1 MLVIKAGALGKGC
14 PFFNQCFKGS
24 DEYMDVYVDIIPK
37 IIPGAI
43 VTIEI
48 LLASSC
54 LAFIVAFIA
63 GLGRV
68 SRFATIRRLTSIY
81 VELFRGTSL
90 LVQLFWIFFALPA
103 FGFQFSPFLAG
114 VVALGLNYGAY
125 ASEVVRGAIMA
136 IPNGQTEATIALN
149 MTRWQRM
156 RLVILPQALR
166 IMLPG
171 FGNITIEL
179 LKGTSLVSLITLTDL
194 TYKGLIIQNTNISYT
209 FPVFI
214 VLLLIYF
221 IIALPLIITV
231 RKLEKNVSK
240 GVA

>member
-1 MLVIKAGALGKGC
+1 MK
-14 PFFNQCFKGS
+14 NM
-24 DEYMDVYVDIIPK
+24 YVYAEIIPK
-37 IIPGAI
+37 IAPGLI

-48 LLASSC
+48 LLAASF
-54 LAFIVAFIA
+54 LALIVAFIA
-63 GLGRV
+63 GLGRI
-68 SRFATIRRLTSIY
+68 SKFTIIRKLIAIY

-103 FGFQFSPFLAG
+103 FGLQLSPFFAG

-125 ASEVVRGAIMA
+125 ASEVVRSTILA
-136 IPNGQTEATIALN
+136 IPHGQTEAAIALN

-166 IMLPG
+166 MMLPG
-171 FGNITIEL
+171 FGNISIEL

-194 TYKGLIIQNTNISYT
+194 TYKGLMIQNTNISYT

-214 VLLLIYF
+214 VLLILYF
-221 IIALPLIITV
+221 IIALPLIIAV
-231 RKLEKNVSK
+231 RKLEKYTSK
-240 GVA
+240 GVAQA

>member
-1 MLVIKAGALGKGC
+1 M
-14 PFFNQCFKGS
+14 
-24 DEYMDVYVDIIPK
+24 YVYAEIIPK
-37 IIPGAI
+37 IAPGLI

-48 LLASSC
+48 LLAASF
-54 LAFIVAFIA
+54 LALIVAFIA
-63 GLGRV
+63 GLGRI
-68 SRFATIRRLTSIY
+68 SKFTIIRKLIAIY

-103 FGFQFSPFLAG
+103 FGLQLSPFFAG

-125 ASEVVRGAIMA
+125 ASEVVRSTILA
-136 IPNGQTEATIALN
+136 IPHGQTEAAIALN

-166 IMLPG
+166 MMLPG
-171 FGNITIEL
+171 FGNISIEL

-194 TYKGLIIQNTNISYT
+194 TYKGLMIQNTNISYT

-214 VLLLIYF
+214 VLLILYF
-221 IIALPLIITV
+221 IIALPLIIAV
-231 RKLEKNVSK
+231 RKLEKYASK
-240 GVA
+240 GVAQA

>member
-1 MLVIKAGALGKGC
+1 MNAYI
-14 PFFNQCFKGS
+14 
-24 DEYMDVYVDIIPK
+24 DIVPK
-37 IIPGAI
+37 ILPGLI

-48 LLASSC
+48 LLAASC
-54 LAFIVAFIA
+54 LAIVVAFVA

-68 SRFATIRRLTSIY
+68 SRFTIVRRITTVY

-103 FGFQFSPFLAG
+103 FGFQFTPFLAG

-125 ASEVVRGAIMA
+125 GSEIVRGAIIA
-136 IPNGQTEATIALN
+136 IPKGQTEASIALN

-156 RLVILPQALR
+156 RLIILPQAIR
-166 IMLPG
+166 MMLPG
-171 FGNITIEL
+171 FGNTLIEL

-214 VLLLIYF
+214 VLLFLYF
-221 IIALPLIITV
+221 IIALPLIIGV
-231 RKLEKNVSK
+231 RKLEKNASK
-240 GVA
+240 GVARA

>member
-1 MLVIKAGALGKGC
+1 MSAY
-14 PFFNQCFKGS
+14 F
-24 DEYMDVYVDIIPK
+24 DIIPK
-37 IIPGAI
+37 ILPGVI

-48 LLASSC
+48 LLAASC
-54 LAFIVAFIA
+54 LTILVAFIA

-68 SRFATIRRLTSIY
+68 SRFAIVRRITAIY

-103 FGFQFSPFLAG
+103 FGFQFTPFLAG

-125 ASEVVRGAIMA
+125 GSEIVRGAIIA
-136 IPNGQTEATIALN
+136 IPSGQTEASIALN

-156 RLVILPQALR
+156 RLVILPQAIR
-166 IMLPG
+166 MMLPG
-171 FGNITIEL
+171 FGNTLIEL

-194 TYKGLIIQNTNISYT
+194 TYKGLILQNTNISYT

-214 VLLLIYF
+214 VLLVLYF
-221 IIALPLIITV
+221 IIALPLIVGV
-231 RKLEKNVSK
+231 RKLEKNVSR
-240 GVA
+240 GVIGG

>member
-1 MLVIKAGALGKGC
+1 MSAYL
-14 PFFNQCFKGS
+14 
-24 DEYMDVYVDIIPK
+24 DIIPK
-37 IIPGAI
+37 IIPGAV

-48 LLASSC
+48 LLAASC
-54 LAFIVAFIA
+54 LAFFVAFIA

-68 SRFATIRRLTSIY
+68 SRFSIIRRITTVY

-103 FGFQFSPFLAG
+103 FGLKLSPFLAG

-125 ASEVVRGAIMA
+125 ASEVVRGAILA
-136 IPNGQTEATIALN
+136 IPYGQTEASIALN
-149 MTRWQRM
+149 MTRFQRM

-171 FGNITIEL
+171 FGNISIEL

-214 VLLLIYF
+214 VLLIIYF
-221 IIALPLIITV
+221 IIALPLILAV
-231 RKLEKNVSK
+231 RKLEKNASK
-240 GVA
+240 GVAKA